1 MSKLLSQEE
10 IDALM
15 NAQSLGNTPDPVPA
29 ETFTE
34 DAVPQATESADS
46 TPEVEEPEIDV
57 LSIMTVEEM
66 DALGEIGNISMGSA
80 STTLSELLSQKVNI
94 TSPKV
99 KVLTKQQL
107 FNSFVVPYMVIKV
120 DFSEG
125 LNGYNLLVIK
135 LNDAATMASLMMGGD
150 GTPMSEE
157 ISDLEISAASEAM
170 NMMIGT
176 AATSLSQ
183 MFHRT
188 INISP
193 PQTNLLRTKGDP
205 LAQPP
210 ENIEDIIVVVSFSMK
225 IGELVDTEIMQIMA
239 VETAKEEAYLL
250 LKDILGLDEEPVQTQ
265 TPAANAAS
273 SDMDD
278 FQQMANMLME
288 QEPLVPSP
296 TPSAPPAP
304 MQLDMSQPQVAQPAN
319 QTALGSLEQRNLDL
333 ILDIP
338 LRVSVVLGRTKRPI
352 KDVLKIAPGSVVEL
366 DSLADEPVDIL
377 VNGTLV
383 ATGEVVVV
391 NENFGVRITNIIST
405 MERIK
410 RLGNG

>member
-15 NAQSLGNTPDPVPA
+15 NAQSLGNIPDPPQETESIA
-29 ETFTE
+29 EGT
-34 DAVPQATESADS
+34 VPQESEIPS
-46 TPEVEEPEIDV
+46 SKPEEAEQEIDTF
-57 LSIMTVEEM
+57 SIMTSEEI

-107 FNSFVVPYMVIKV
+107 FDSFVVPYLVIKV

-135 LNDAATMASLMMGGD
+135 LNDAAIMASLMMGGD

-183 MFHRT
+183 LFHRT
-188 INISP
+188 VNISP

-210 ENIEDIIVVVSFSMK
+210 ANIEDIIVVVSFSMK

-250 LKDILGLDEEPVQTQ
+250 LKDILGMDEQSELQQETSTSIPADDELEQLAGILMAQESTPQVEAPPVAEAVMQQ
-265 TPAANAAS
+265 PQPVIAQPQ
-273 SDMDD
+273 
-278 FQQMANMLME
+278 FQQT
-288 QEPLVPSP
+288 S
-296 TPSAPPAP
+296 
-304 MQLDMSQPQVAQPAN
+304 
-319 QTALGSLEQRNLDL
+319 LGSLEQRNLDL

-338 LRVSVVLGRTKRPI
+338 LRVSVVLGRSKRPI

-391 NENFGVRITNIIST
+391 NENFGVRITNIISP

-410 RLGNG
+410 RLGK

>member
-15 NAQSLGNTPDPVPA
+15 NGQALGNTPDPPQEMAA
-29 ETFTE
+29 EPPQEQTTSVGNAVE
-34 DAVPQATESADS
+34 D
-46 TPEVEEPEIDV
+46 VELDV
-57 LSIMTVEEM
+57 LSVMTPEEM

-99 KVLTKQQL
+99 KILSKQQL
-107 FNSFVVPYMVIKV
+107 FNSFVVPYLVIKV

-157 ISDLEISAASEAM
+157 ISDLEVSAASEAM

-210 ENIEDIIVVVSFSMK
+210 EEIEDIIVVVSFSMK
-225 IGELVDTEIMQIMA
+225 IGELVDTEIMQIMT
-239 VETAKEEAYLL
+239 VETAKEEANLL
-250 LKDILGLDEEPVQTQ
+250 LKDIMGMPDLEPQAPVAPE
-265 TPAANAAS
+265 PAKAS
-273 SDMDD
+273 PEADD
-278 FQQMANMLME
+278 LEKMASMLM
-288 QEPLVPSP
+288 QES
-296 TPSAPPAP
+296 TPIDPPAP
-304 MQLDMSQPQVAQPAN
+304 AMQEPQVSKPNFKQMS
-319 QTALGSLEQRNLDL
+319 LGSLEQRNLDL

-352 KDVLKIAPGSVVEL
+352 KDVLKMAPGSVVEL
-366 DSLADEPVDIL
+366 EALADEPVEIL

-391 NENFGVRITNIIST
+391 NENFGVRITNIIS
-405 MERIK
+405 MEERIR
-410 RLGNG
+410 RLGK

>member
-15 NAQSLGNTPDPVPA
+15 RGQSADNNPEPPQT
-29 ETFTE
+29 ET
-34 DAVPQATESADS
+34 AAESAG
-46 TPEVEEPEIDV
+46 TMPEESAGIVDIPGGSSENRNLTGLMSSEEI
-57 LSIMTVEEM
+57 

-80 STTLSELLSQKVNI
+80 STTLSEILSQKVSI
-94 TSPKV
+94 TSPRV
-99 KVLTKQQL
+99 KILSKREL
-107 FNSFVVPYMVIKV
+107 FESFVVPYLVIKV

-125 LNGYNLLVIK
+125 LNGYNLLVIR

-150 GTPMSEE
+150 GTPMNEE
-157 ISDLEISAASEAM
+157 ITDLEISAASEAM

-183 MFHRT
+183 MFHRP

-193 PQTNLLRTKGDP
+193 PETNLLRTKEDP
-205 LAQPP
+205 LANPP
-210 ENIEDIIVVVSFSMK
+210 EKIEDTIVVVSFDMK
-225 IGELVDTEIMQIMA
+225 IGDLVDNEIMQIMS
-239 VETAKEEAYLL
+239 VETAKEEANLL
-250 LKDILGLDEEPVQTQ
+250 LKDILGAPEPQPEAAEAAKGESSGVPSSDELDELVGMLTQQSAPLPAPAPVQQ
-265 TPAANAAS
+265 QPAAQPEYRHS
-273 SDMDD
+273 S
-278 FQQMANMLME
+278 
-288 QEPLVPSP
+288 
-296 TPSAPPAP
+296 
-304 MQLDMSQPQVAQPAN
+304 LD
-319 QTALGSLEQRNLDL
+319 SLEQRNLDL

-366 DSLADEPVDIL
+366 DALADEPVEIL

-391 NENFGVRITNIIST
+391 NENFGIRITNIISP

-410 RLGNG
+410 RLSK

>member
-15 NAQSLGNTPDPVPA
+15 KGQDLGNEPDPLGNQSEMSDTVI
-29 ETFTE
+29 
-34 DAVPQATESADS
+34 
-46 TPEVEEPEIDV
+46 EPENTQPN
-57 LSIMTVEEM
+57 LAKPEALAEEANYCSLMTLEEM

-94 TSPKV
+94 TSPRV
-99 KVLTKQQL
+99 KIQTKQQL
-107 FNSFVVPYMVIKV
+107 FDSFNIPYLVIKV
-120 DFSEG
+120 DFNEG
-125 LNGYNLLVIK
+125 LNGYNVLVIK

-157 ISDLEISAASEAM
+157 ISELEISAASEAM

-183 MFHRT
+183 MFQRT

-193 PQTNLLRTKGDP
+193 PQTNLLRSKGDP

-210 ENIEDIIVVVSFSMK
+210 QDIEDVIVVVSFDMK
-225 IGELVDTEIMQIMA
+225 IGDLVDTEIMQIMS
-239 VETAKEEAYLL
+239 VETAKEEAHLL
-250 LKDILGLDEEPVQTQ
+250 LKDIMGGTEEQVEAPMVPTEAATSATSIPGSDDRESDELAGIMMQETAPPP
-265 TPAANAAS
+265 TPAMPPQAA
-273 SDMDD
+273 
-278 FQQMANMLME
+278 
-288 QEPLVPSP
+288 PIK
-296 TPSAPPAP
+296 
-304 MQLDMSQPQVAQPAN
+304 
-319 QTALGSLEQRNLDL
+319 QTSLASLEQRNLDL

-338 LRVSVVLGRTKRPI
+338 LKVSVILGRTKRPI

-391 NENFGVRITNIIST
+391 NENFGIRITNIISP
-405 MERIK
+405 MERVK
-410 RLGNG
+410 RLSKYN